1 MEWGR
6 SAFLTNLYFIHQMNL
21 SVKNEALS
29 HSTGAYA
36 EYLQKQIKV
45 VKISKMGEK
54 PVKRNILHV
63 DMDAFF
69 ASVERVDRP
78 ELAGKPII
86 VGGGGNR
93 GVVSAASYEA
103 RDYGVHSAMPI
114 FKARQLCPDGI
125 YLPVRMQRYKQ
136 VSRQIMK
143 ILMRYSPLVE
153 QASVD
158 EAYLDITGTAN
169 LLGRPGTVAKKIKRN
184 ILKKTGLT
192 CSVGIAPNKFLA
204 KIASDLQKPG
214 GLVIIAENEVQ
225 EFMRRLPVKK
235 IPGVGAKTLNILQT
249 YGIRTASDILK
260 FSENFLVGR
269 FGKAGKYLLDHAGG
283 IDHSPVLSGS
293 DPKSFSAEKTFSH
306 DVGDI
311 MELKKYL
318 FDQVERVGRELRKR
332 KYMGRTIILKIKFA
346 DFKIITRSRTLQ
358 VPTFTTGTIFKTAS
372 DLLDELGI
380 NRKIRLVGVG
390 VSNLSRGIR
399 QLALFTDKKDE
410 KQEKLD
416 KTIDKIRDAFGKEII
431 RRGPL

>member
-1 MEWGR
+1 M
-6 SAFLTNLYFIHQMNL
+6 
-21 SVKNEALS
+21 
-29 HSTGAYA
+29 GAYA

-45 VKISKMGEK
+45 VKISKMVEK

-63 DMDAFF
+63 DMDAFY

-78 ELAGKPII
+78 ELAGKPVI
-86 VGGGGNR
+86 VGGVGNR

-136 VSRQIMK
+136 VSQQIME
-143 ILMRYSPLVE
+143 ILLCYSPLVE

-169 LLGRPGTVAKKIKRN
+169 LLGRPEIIAKNIKHE

-225 EFMRRLPVKK
+225 EFMRRLPVNK
-235 IPGVGAKTLNILQT
+235 IPGVGSKTLNILQT
-249 YGIRTASDILK
+249 YGIKTASDILK
-260 FSENFLVGR
+260 FSEKFMAGR
-269 FGKAGKYLLDHAGG
+269 FGKAGRDLLGHARG

-293 DPKSFSAEKTFSH
+293 EPKSFSAETTFSH
-306 DVGDI
+306 DAGDI
-311 MELKKYL
+311 TELKRYL
-318 FDQVERVGRELRKR
+318 FDQVERVGIELRKR
-332 KYMGRTIILKIKFA
+332 KYMGRTITLKIKFA
-346 DFKIITRSRTLQ
+346 DFKTITRSRTIQ
-358 VPTFTTGTIFKTAS
+358 VPTFSTGTIFKTAS
-372 DLLDELGI
+372 GLLDELGI

-390 VSNLSRGIR
+390 VSNLTRGVR
-399 QLALFTDKKDE
+399 QLALFSDQKDE
-410 KQEKLD
+410 KQARLD
-416 KTIDKIRDAFGKEII
+416 QTIDRIRDAFGKEII

>member
-1 MEWGR
+1 MPN
-6 SAFLTNLYFIHQMNL
+6 FYFIHQMNL
-21 SVKNEALS
+21 SVKN
-29 HSTGAYA
+29 A
-36 EYLQKQIKV
+36 EHLQKQIKV

-63 DMDAFF
+63 DMDAFY

-78 ELAGKPII
+78 ELAGKPVI

-93 GVVSAASYEA
+93 SVVSAASYEA

-169 LLGRPGTVAKKIKRN
+169 LLGCPKTVAKKIKRN

-204 KIASDLQKPG
+204 KIASDLQKPS

-225 EFMRRLPVKK
+225 KFMRLLPAKK

-249 YGIRTASDILK
+249 YGIRTASDILN
-260 FSENFLVGR
+260 FSEKFWTDR
-269 FGKAGKYLLDHAGG
+269 FGKAGKDFFDHAGG

-293 DPKSFSAEKTFSH
+293 EPKSFSAEKTFSH

-311 MELKKYL
+311 TELKKYL

-332 KYMGRTIILKIKFA
+332 KYMGRTITLKIKFA

-358 VPTFTTGTIFKTAS
+358 VSTFTTGTIFETAS
-372 DLLDELGI
+372 SLLDELGI

-390 VSNLSRGIR
+390 VSNLTRGVR

-410 KQEKLD
+410 KQARLD
-416 KTIDKIRDAFGKEII
+416 QTIDRIRDAFGKEII

>member
-1 MEWGR
+1 
-6 SAFLTNLYFIHQMNL
+6 
-21 SVKNEALS
+21 V
-29 HSTGAYA
+29 GAYA

-45 VKISKMGEK
+45 VKISKMVEK

-63 DMDAFF
+63 DMDAFY

-78 ELAGKPII
+78 EFTGKPVI
-86 VGGGGNR
+86 VGGVGNR
-93 GVVSAASYEA
+93 GVVAAASYEA

-136 VSRQIMK
+136 VSQQIME
-143 ILMRYSPLVE
+143 ILLCYSPLVE

-169 LLGRPGTVAKKIKRN
+169 LLGRPEIIAKNIKRE

-225 EFMRRLPVKK
+225 EFMRRLPVNK
-235 IPGVGAKTLNILQT
+235 IPGVGSKTLNILQT
-249 YGIRTASDILK
+249 YGIKTASDILK
-260 FSENFLVGR
+260 FSEKFMAGR
-269 FGKAGKYLLDHAGG
+269 FGKAGRDLLGHARG

-293 DPKSFSAEKTFSH
+293 EPKSLSAETTFSH
-306 DVGDI
+306 DAGDI
-311 MELKKYL
+311 TELKRYL
-318 FDQVERVGRELRKR
+318 FDQVERVGIELRKR
-332 KYMGRTIILKIKFA
+332 KYMGRTITLKIKFA
-346 DFKIITRSRTLQ
+346 DFKTITRSRTIQ
-358 VPTFTTGTIFKTAS
+358 VPTFSTGTIFKTAS
-372 DLLDELGI
+372 GLLDELGI

-390 VSNLSRGIR
+390 VSNLTRGVR
-399 QLALFTDKKDE
+399 QLALFSDQKDE
-410 KQEKLD
+410 KQARLD
-416 KTIDKIRDAFGKEII
+416 QTIDRIRDAFGKEII

>member
-1 MEWGR
+1 MLSDRLNSLIYATQGDILLFAILLCAGYATR
-6 SAFLTNLYFIHQMNL
+6 LYPLTRDFPKHLL
-21 SVKNEALS
+21 
-29 HSTGAYA
+29 
-36 EYLQKQIKV
+36 
-45 VKISKMGEK
+45 
-54 PVKRNILHV
+54 PV
-63 DMDAFF
+63 
-69 ASVERVDRP
+69 
-78 ELAGKPII
+78 AGKPVI

-93 GVVSAASYEA
+93 SVVSTASYEA
-103 RDYGVHSAMPI
+103 RNYGVHSAMPI

-136 VSRQIMK
+136 VSRQIME
-143 ILMRYSPLVE
+143 ILLCYSPLVE

-169 LLGRPGTVAKKIKRN
+169 LLGCPEIIAKNIKRE

-225 EFMRRLPVKK
+225 EFMHRLPAKK
-235 IPGVGAKTLNILQT
+235 IPGVGSKTLNILQT
-249 YGIRTASDILK
+249 YGIKTASDILK
-260 FSENFLVGR
+260 FSEKFLLGR
-269 FGKAGKYLLDHAGG
+269 FGKAGKDLLDHAGG

-293 DPKSFSAEKTFSH
+293 EPKSFSAEKTFSH

-311 MELKKYL
+311 TELKKYL
-318 FDQVERVGRELRKR
+318 FGQVERVGRELRKR
-332 KYMGRTIILKIKFA
+332 KYMGRTITLKIKFA

-358 VPTFTTGTIFKTAS
+358 VSTFTTGTIFETAS
-372 DLLDELGI
+372 SLLDELGI

-390 VSNLSRGIR
+390 VSNLTRGVR

-410 KQEKLD
+410 KQAKLD
-416 KTIDKIRDAFGKEII
+416 QTIDRIRDAFGKEII